1 VFADDQFTPVF
12 AHAVPHTCIRIDSP
26 NSTKMCTDIERV
38 SKRLEQKKVEKFAD
52 LD

>member
-1 VFADDQFTPVF
+1 VFADQFTPVF
-12 AHAVPHTCIRIDSP
+12 AHAVRQNCIRTDSP